1 MKAEWNPC
9 HLALI
14 MNVNDPFIVKRPGV
28 SARLPAYRDL
38 LDQRRIK
45 IIAKVDF
52 LQHRSDNHKAVLD
65 WQYQKKRQSRISQ
78 VLVLNRATNGDIVPS
93 SPQSSGRQSAS
104 RSILFVKKK
113 KEQSRRW
120 RMISQMSSR
129 QASASSIRKSDV
141 KQSANSVSDGNFRFL
156 LRSRLR
162 GM

>member
-65 WQYQKKRQSRISQ
+65 WQCQKKRQSRISP
-78 VLVLNRATNGDIVPS
+78 VLVLNRATNGDIVLS
-93 SPQSSGRQSAS
+93 LSP
-104 RSILFVKKK
+104 I
-113 KEQSRRW
+113 
-120 RMISQMSSR
+120 
-129 QASASSIRKSDV
+129 IRKTVGKPFNPFCEKEERAVAALAHDFPDV
-141 KQSANSVSDGNFRFL
+141 IAPGIGL
-156 LRSRLR
+156 LNKEIRCEAKREFCV
-162 GM
+162 